1 MFDDFITLSN
11 TVIIPDET
19 PFSDVCVVSTVDF
32 PNMSPDLRSNA
43 TALVK
48 VPPTSMPTRTLF
60 FSFIN
65 FS

>member
-1 MFDDFITLSN
+1 M
-11 TVIIPDET
+11 IPSET
-19 PFSDVCVVSTVDF
+19 PFSDVCVVRTVDF
-32 PNMSPDLRSNA
+32 PKISPDLRSNA
-43 TALVK
+43 TAFVK

>member
-1 MFDDFITLSN
+1 MSAEFMTFDN
-11 TVIIPDET
+11 AVIIPSDT

-60 FSFIN
+60 F
-65 FS
+65 